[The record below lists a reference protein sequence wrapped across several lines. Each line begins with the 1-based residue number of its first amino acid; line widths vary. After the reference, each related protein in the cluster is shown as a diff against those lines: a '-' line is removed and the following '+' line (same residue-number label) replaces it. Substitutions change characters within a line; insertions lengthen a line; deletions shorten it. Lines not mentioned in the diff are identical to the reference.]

1 MVRAGGW
8 RIIPPQ
14 IKQRSRATMGT
25 VIRVIFREGTP
36 KQKLRANQ
44 SRRSAVARERGLTLW
59 REREDLVIA
68 AAYRV
73 APAAGEPKAEAQT
86 TACIPLKFAPHA

>member
-1 MVRAGGW
+1 
-8 RIIPPQ
+8 
-14 IKQRSRATMGT
+14 MGT

-36 KQKLRANQ
+36 KQKTRVSQ

-59 REREDLVIA
+59 RERDDLVIA

-73 APAAGEPKAEAQT
+73 VPAAKPKPEALT
-86 TACIPLKFAPHA
+86 TACVPLKFAPQAQK